1 MYRYILS
8 SDSVINR
15 MESTWYRNLEKNNN
29 IAEKY
34 EALCRR
40 YSCTSSSDIRKDV
53 SRTAESAVSKIKGI
67 RKVLVKTSYI
77 LDMDVYVET
86 ADRSNPNL
94 YWFVYRD
101 GVMRL
106 FHNEEGMNSD
116 PYYSQILE
124 CVNSKDVL
132 SRMNDFVEFNNAL
145 SEFPP
150 NSDYPIPLTRP
161 VTATY
166 FYLFRSLIR
175 KKGQYL
181 IQDNDND
188 NVYYQITSV
197 ARRVWDDAGSTKE
210 KGYNVSVLVPD
221 SDGSDLDVSKQF
233 VISNNNKSDRDL
245 FDSNTHLPV
254 DGTCPTIVSRDEAIP
269 QKKLF

>member
-15 MESTWYRNLEKNNN
+15 MESAWYKNLDKNNS
-29 IAEKY
+29 IAEQY
-34 EALCRR
+34 EALCHR

-53 SRTAESAVSKIKGI
+53 RHTVESAVSKIEGI
-67 RKVLVKTSYI
+67 REVSVDTTSLSIHVYVKTTDKPSV
-77 LDMDVYVET
+77 D
-86 ADRSNPNL
+86 A
-94 YWFVYRD
+94 YWFVYHG
-101 GVMRL
+101 GVMQP
-106 FHNEEGMNSD
+106 FDDKEITDSN
-116 PYYSQILE
+116 PYDSQILG

-132 SRMNDFVEFNNAL
+132 SRMNDLVEFQNAL

-150 NSDYPIPLTRP
+150 SSNYPIPLTRP

-166 FYLFRSLIR
+166 FDLFRSLIR

-197 ARRVWDDAGSTKE
+197 AKRVVNDAGSTKVT
-210 KGYNVSVLVPD
+210 GYNVSVLVPN
-221 SDGSDLDVSKQF
+221 SDGNDLEVSKKF
-233 VISNNNKSDRDL
+233 VISNDNKSDSDL

-254 DGTCPTIVSRDEAIP
+254 DGTCPTIVSRDEAVP
-269 QKKLF
+269 QQRLF

>member
-8 SDSVINR
+8 SDSVISR

-40 YSCTSSSDIRKDV
+40 YSCTSSSDISKDV
-53 SRTAESAVSKIKGI
+53 SRIAESAVSKIKGI
-67 RKVLVKTSYI
+67 RKVSVDTTPNFS
-77 LDMDVYVET
+77 MDVYFET
-86 ADRSNPNL
+86 ADESGL
-94 YWFVYRD
+94 DMYWFVYRD

-106 FHNEEGMNSD
+106 FHNEEEANSD
-116 PYYSQILE
+116 PYYSQIFE

-132 SRMNDFVEFNNAL
+132 SRMNDLVEFKKAL

-150 NSDYPIPLTRP
+150 SSDYPTPLTLP

-188 NVYYQITSV
+188 NVYYKITSV
-197 ARRVWDDAGSTKE
+197 AKRVWDDAGSTE
-210 KGYNVSVLVPD
+210 EIGYNVSVLVPN
-221 SDGSDLDVSKQF
+221 SDGSDLDVSGQF
-233 VISNNNKSDRDL
+233 VISNDNKSDSDL

-254 DGTCPTIVSRDEAIP
+254 DGTCPTIVSRDEAVP
-269 QKKLF
+269 QQRLF